1 MNEFDLSPVAKLHR
15 FAARPVHLVKVI
27 CQMILGL
34 GLAIAL
40 IAKVYMFV
48 LTDHQCVADV
58 NTLGNS
64 ILCTDT
70 LAIMAYALALSAG
83 FELAYRMFSDGIQG
97 AIDPL
102 IVGVS
107 AAFLLIV
114 SSLSLDN
121 VDWQLA
127 MLLTSLTLTIGA
139 LLYCRERFALHALDG
154 VEAGYN
160 TKQGAG
166 SAAQPQHSD
175 SSDFQQSDH

>member
-27 CQMILGL
+27 CQMLLGL
-34 GLAIAL
+34 GLAISL

-48 LTDHQCVADV
+48 LTDHQCVADA

-64 ILCTDT
+64 IRCTNT

-114 SSLSLDN
+114 SSLSLEN
-121 VDWQLA
+121 VDWQIA

-139 LLYCRERFALHALDG
+139 LLYCRERFALDTTVA
-154 VEAGYN
+154 VTSVQKA
-160 TKQGAG
+160 TQFTG
-166 SAAQPQHSD
+166 SETQAQQD
-175 SSDFQQSDH
+175 SGNFRQSDH

>member
-1 MNEFDLSPVAKLHR
+1 
-15 FAARPVHLVKVI
+15 
-27 CQMILGL
+27 
-34 GLAIAL
+34 
-40 IAKVYMFV
+40 MFV
-48 LTDHQCVADV
+48 LTDHQCVADAH
-58 NTLGNS
+58 TLGNS
-64 ILCTDT
+64 ILCTNT

-114 SSLSLDN
+114 SSLSLEN
-121 VDWQLA
+121 VDWQIA

-154 VEAGYN
+154 VETEY
-160 TKQGAG
+160 TVKQNAG
-166 SAAQPQHSD
+166 SGAQQHDD
-175 SSDFQQSDH
+175 SIDFQQSDH

>member
-1 MNEFDLSPVAKLHR
+1 MNEQELTPVARLYR
-15 FAARPVHLVKVI
+15 FAARPVYLVKVI
-27 CQMILGL
+27 CQMLLGL

-48 LTDHQCVADV
+48 LTDHQCLADSHS
-58 NTLGNS
+58 LGNS
-64 ILCTDT
+64 IRCTNT

-107 AAFLLIV
+107 SAFLFIV
-114 SSLSLDN
+114 SSLSLDK
-121 VDWQLA
+121 VDWQIA

-139 LLYCRERFALHALDG
+139 LLYCRERFSLQGGHGVVARGNDTSGDG
-154 VEAGYN
+154 GSVQSQSQFAGNY
-160 TKQGAG
+160 
-166 SAAQPQHSD
+166 
-175 SSDFQQSDH
+175 QQSDR

>member
-1 MNEFDLSPVAKLHR
+1 MNEFELSPVAKLHR

-27 CQMILGL
+27 CQMLLGL

-48 LTDHQCVADV
+48 LTDHQCAVDAT
-58 NTLGNS
+58 TLGNS
-64 ILCTDT
+64 IRCTDT

-83 FELAYRMFSDGIQG
+83 FELAYRMFSDGIHG

-114 SSLSLDN
+114 SSLSLEN
-121 VDWQLA
+121 VDWQIA

-139 LLYCRERFALHALDG
+139 LLYCRERFALNAIDNNSS
-154 VEAGYN
+154 EDNAR
-160 TKQGAG
+160 KARG
-166 SAAQPQHSD
+166 SEGPS
-175 SSDFQQSDH
+175 